1 MFSAIFLKIFFSK
14 IFGQQYVIKDSNLYF
29 KKSFLEGSGRDL
41 CCIISSLV
49 QLLLDPHFRTING
62 FQSLLQKEWV
72 AGGHPFCDRLGH
84 IVKINSEKVCIVYL
98 IYRFKCLER
107 KV

>member
-1 MFSAIFLKIFFSK
+1 MEMEFS
-14 IFGQQYVIKDSNLYF
+14 
-29 KKSFLEGSGRDL
+29 ETTGRDL

-49 QLLLDPHFRTING
+49 QLLLDSHFRTITG

-84 IVKINSEKVCIVYL
+84 IVKANSEKVRI
-98 IYRFKCLER
+98 ISE
-107 KV
+107 